1 MIMAQYRLSIINP
14 RSVAVS
20 VGVLC
25 FFAIGIIGSCGGL
38 SPCTCS
44 QRAVLGATV
53 AYLTTGTAVRAINSI
68 LTQAMIASQIKKR
81 EKSRDSESERHARN
95 H

>member
-1 MIMAQYRLSIINP
+1 MRKDYSPSIINP

-20 VGVLC
+20 AGVLC
-25 FFAIGIIGSCGGL
+25 FFAIGIIGSFGGL

-44 QRAVLGATV
+44 QRAVVGATV
-53 AYLTTGTAVRAINSI
+53 AYFTTGTAVRAINSI

-81 EKSRDSESERHARN
+81 EKPGDSESPKHARN